1 MQKAFKGLTAAYYVA
16 GVAVAVVIILSNLS
30 DMGLMIL
37 RLGLWLVTVT
47 AIYALLVSFLDSR
60 KVSLLHQC
68 RPADF
73 IDHANMVF
81 DGLREGL
88 YKNGY
93 RLNLWAAHHDL
104 GEYDKALYYLEQ
116 VDTKFPD
123 NAFGMSIS
131 FAYRL
136 NRSGLYM
143 ELGEVENTQRELEN
157 ARAILSSPIFPPA
170 LKDVCSMDLESQ
182 KLQLQMHLGDYR
194 NTEEFYKKKFAADNT
209 QRSKM
214 LSQNNLAE
222 IYLHF
227 GDTAKAAEALHYV
240 IEHGGQTRFVQ
251 EAKEKLDKLS

>member
-16 GVAVAVVIILSNLS
+16 AVVVAVVIILCSLS
-30 DMGLMIL
+30 DIGLMIL

-47 AIYALLVSFLDSR
+47 AVYALLVSFLDSR
-60 KVSLLHQC
+60 KASLLAQC
-68 RPADF
+68 RPVDF

-81 DGLREGL
+81 DGLREGP

-93 RLNLWAAHHDL
+93 RLNLLAAHHDL
-104 GEYDKALYYLEQ
+104 GEYDKALYYLKQ

-123 NAFGMSIS
+123 NAFGMSMS

-143 ELGEVENTQRELEN
+143 ELDEMENAQRELDN

-182 KLQLQMHLGDYR
+182 KLQLQMHLGDYS
-194 NTEEFYKKKFAADNT
+194 NTEEFYKNKFAADNT

-214 LSQNNLAE
+214 LSQNSLAE

-227 GDTAKAAEALHYV
+227 GNSAKAAEALRYV